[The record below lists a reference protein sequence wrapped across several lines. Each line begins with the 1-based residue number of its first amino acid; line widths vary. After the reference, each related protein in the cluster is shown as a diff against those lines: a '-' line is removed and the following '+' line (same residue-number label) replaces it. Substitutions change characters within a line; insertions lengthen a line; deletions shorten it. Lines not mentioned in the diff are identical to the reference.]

1 MIHRAFG
8 RPLPATHIPAPPS
21 PLELGACYRYCE
33 ALARSRHHNFPVAS
47 RFLSSRLRPH
57 AFAVYAFART
67 ADDFADEKAYAGRRA
82 IELDRWEGML
92 EACYHGETPEHPVWV
107 ALADTIATFDLPI
120 TPFASLL
127 AGFRAD
133 LETAGYATFQDL
145 RAYTALAAEP
155 VGELFLYLC
164 GYREPAL
171 HRYAHD
177 LAAGLAL
184 AHFWQ
189 DIPADLERGR
199 VYVPEED
206 LRHFGLSAGSLRG
219 GAMPPGVA
227 AGRPTPSG
235 WSSPRIGSDDSR
247 GLDALLRFQVVRT
260 RSLFERARPLID
272 RLGDDIAVEMAISW
286 HGGMR
291 ILEKIYAGGARVL
304 RERPRLSSLDKAL
317 VVSRAVAWRGGSL
330 GRRAVRRAARLP
342 GTGGM

>member
-21 PLELGACYRYCE
+21 PLELDACYRYCE

-67 ADDFADEKAYAGRRA
+67 ADDFADEKAYAGRRS

-107 ALADTIATFDLPI
+107 ALADTITTFDLPI

-133 LETAGYATFQDL
+133 LETARYATFQDL
-145 RAYTALAAEP
+145 RGYTALAAEP

-164 GYREPAL
+164 GYRELAL

-206 LRHFGLSAGSLRG
+206 LRHFGLSAESLRG
-219 GAMPPGVA
+219 GASSQTVA
-227 AGRPTPSG
+227 AGM
-235 WSSPRIGSDDSR
+235 
-247 GLDALLRFQVVRT
+247 DALLRFQVVRT

-304 RERPRLSSLDKAL
+304 RQRPRLSSYDKAL

>member
-8 RPLPATHIPAPPS
+8 RPLPATHIPAPPH

-57 AFAVYAFART
+57 AFALYAFARA
-67 ADDFADEKAYAGRRA
+67 ADDFADEPAYQGRRA
-82 IELDRWEGML
+82 LELDRWEGML
-92 EACYHGETPEHPVWV
+92 EALYHGEVPDHPVFV

-127 AGFRAD
+127 AGFRTD
-133 LETAGYATFQDL
+133 LETTSYSTFAEL
-145 RAYTALAAEP
+145 RGYTALAAEP
-155 VGELFLYLC
+155 VGELFLYVS
-164 GYREPAL
+164 GYRDPSL
-171 HRYAHD
+171 LRFAHE

-199 VYVPEED
+199 LYLPEED
-206 LRHFGLSAGSLRG
+206 LRFFGVTASDLRD
-219 GAMPPGVA
+219 
-227 AGRPTPSG
+227 RKDD
-235 WSSPRIGSDDSR
+235 PRV
-247 GLDALLRFQVVRT
+247 DALLRYQVVRT

-272 RLGDDIAVEMAISW
+272 AVGDDLAVELAISW
-286 HGGMR
+286 YGGMR
-291 ILEKIYAGGARVL
+291 ILDKIYDAGAKVL
-304 RERPRLSSLDKAL
+304 AERPRLTSVDKAQ

-330 GRRAVRRAARLP
+330 ARRAGRRLLRQLTESR
-342 GTGGM
+342 T

>member
-1 MIHRAFG
+1 VIHRAFG
-8 RPLPATHIPAPPS
+8 RVLPATPIPAPPR
-21 PLELGACYRYCE
+21 PLELQACYRYCE

-47 RFLSSRLRPH
+47 RFLSSRVRPH

-67 ADDFADEKAYAGRRA
+67 ADDFADEPAYAGRRA
-82 IELDRWEGML
+82 LELDRWEGML

-107 ALADTIATFDLPI
+107 ALADTIGTFELPI

-133 LETAGYATFQDL
+133 LETARYATFQDL
-145 RAYTALAAEP
+145 RGYTALAAEP

-164 GYREPAL
+164 GYRELSL
-171 HRYAHD
+171 HRHAHD

-206 LRHFGLSAGSLRG
+206 LRHFGLGAEALRVGDAGG
-219 GAMPPGVA
+219 DVQA
-227 AGRPTPSG
+227 
-235 WSSPRIGSDDSR
+235 
-247 GLDALLRFQVVRT
+247 LDALLRFQVVRT

-291 ILEKIYAGGARVL
+291 ILEKIYAAGARVL
-304 RERPRLSSLDKAL
+304 RERPRLTRYDKAL
-317 VVSRAVAWRGGSL
+317 VVTRAVAWRGGSL
-330 GRRAVRRAARLP
+330 GRRAARRAARLP

>member
-1 MIHRAFG
+1 VIHRAFG

-21 PLELGACYRYCE
+21 PLEQGACYRYCE

-133 LETAGYATFQDL
+133 LETARYATFQDL
-145 RAYTALAAEP
+145 RGYTALAAEP

-164 GYREPAL
+164 GYRDLAL

-206 LRHFGLSAGSLRG
+206 LRHFGLSAESLRG
-219 GAMPPGVA
+219 GAPDPVVA
-227 AGRPTPSG
+227 
-235 WSSPRIGSDDSR
+235 R

-291 ILEKIYAGGARVL
+291 ILEKIYTGGARVL
-304 RERPRLSSLDKAL
+304 RERPRLSSYDKAL

-330 GRRAVRRAARLP
+330 GRRAMRRAARLP